1 MKKGL
6 TWAQPKSEK
15 YSKSD
20 KLEEEQ
26 KPNTQ
31 GLADYALNRKLEA
44 QIFFRG
50 LVDEED
56 RERQDTG
63 CRRPEYL
70 EKA

>member
-26 KPNTQ
+26 KPN
-31 GLADYALNRKLEA
+31 A
-44 QIFFRG
+44 
-50 LVDEED
+50 
-56 RERQDTG
+56 
-63 CRRPEYL
+63 
-70 EKA
+70 